1 MPGMTVSG
9 VALAILSKKNGKN
22 GKKGKETLQFGQL
35 QEINHHFSTEKK
47 EIVQL
52 RLRVRIVSRIHN
64 LACMLTTLVS
74 PMRAIMLKK

>member
-9 VALAILSKKNGKN
+9 VALAILSKKKNGKN

-47 EIVQL
+47 EMDDTAL
-52 RLRVRIVSRIHN
+52 G
-64 LACMLTTLVS
+64 
-74 PMRAIMLKK
+74 

>member
-9 VALAILSKKNGKN
+9 VALAILSEKNGKN

-47 EIVQL
+47 EIEL
-52 RLRVRIVSRIHN
+52 FH
-64 LACMLTTLVS
+64 AFTT
-74 PMRAIMLKK
+74 

>member
-9 VALAILSKKNGKN
+9 VALAIVSKKTGKN

-47 EIVQL
+47 KMDYTAL
-52 RLRVRIVSRIHN
+52 G
-64 LACMLTTLVS
+64 
-74 PMRAIMLKK
+74 

>member
-1 MPGMTVSG
+1 MSG

-35 QEINHHFSTEKK
+35 HHFSTEKK